1 MKKFRILAILAVLIA
16 VLIPVAV
23 SAGGVFYC
31 STSVTSGGDG
41 SYYNP
46 WACSTEGQLDYV
58 INDMICD
65 TYYGGYLYQTFTDS
79 YRYNVITWYSA
90 DDCRVT
96 YSADYAGYP
105 PYTGVEVPVPIIIG
119 AVALVGTGMLVA
131 GIALRRKKN
140 AV

>member
-1 MKKFRILAILAVLIA
+1 MKKFRIFAIVAVLIA

-31 STSVTSGGDG
+31 STSVTSGGNG

-46 WACSTEGQLDYV
+46 WACSTDAQLDTV
-58 INDMICD
+58 INDRICD
-65 TYYGGYLYQTFTDS
+65 TYYGGYLYQIFPGS
-79 YRYNVITWYSA
+79 YRYRVITWYSA
-90 DDCRVT
+90 ADCRVT
-96 YSADYAGYP
+96 YTADYTGYP

-119 AVALVGTGMLVA
+119 VVALVGTGMLVA
-131 GIALRRKKN
+131 GVVLRRKKN